1 MITTICLETL
11 NAFLSQLDGEK
22 LKEIA
27 EAFGWDEADY
37 VHEVEEHGAD
47 YSILDYAADYLREN
61 IVTTDDLLR
70 AREMNE
76 TPTMYGS
83 GTPKSLSLS

>member
-1 MITTICLETL
+1 MFRTLPLETL

-37 VHEVEEHGAD
+37 VYEVEEHGAD
-47 YSILDYAADYLREN
+47 YSILDYATDYLREN
-61 IVTTDDLLR
+61 IVTTNDFQR
-70 AREMNE
+70 AREIERN
-76 TPTMYGS
+76 G
-83 GTPKSLSLS
+83 